1 MAPCSSA
8 KCKEHREELLANQ
21 MKQRTL
27 VFSHVVT
34 HAAKV
39 ASANTNL
46 LKGILEACG
55 QGEMLPEESSVAAIS
70 TLRAEIKTRKVK
82 IAQSKFNLHQRER
95 QFTHPLNDAC
105 NIMSEAELQKWRSD
119 HRRLAVMEGRKVKEL
134 EKKIIWVAI
143 GREVREV
150 DNENS
155 VEDQG
160 RPVSSGGEV
169 FRMQPNNEEEK
180 VLTEIEME
188 NPGDDEENTEQA
200 TGNPANE
207 VLPGEALNIQDD
219 NGRMVEEDEVVEV
232 GVKRSR
238 TRKCVEKFLAY
249 RNTLVEGNT
258 KRFASFKNII
268 CLRC

>member
-21 MKQRTL
+21 MEQRTL

-55 QGEMLPEESSVAAIS
+55 QGEMLPEEASLAAIS

-82 IAQSKFNLHQRER
+82 IAQSKFNLQQRER

-119 HRRLAVMEGRKVKEL
+119 HRMLAAMEGRRVKEL
-134 EKKIIWVAI
+134 EKEIIWVAI

-169 FRMQPNNEEEK
+169 FRMQPNNEEDK

-207 VLPGEALNIQDD
+207 VMPGEALNIQKD
-219 NGRMVEEDEVVEV
+219 NGTMVEEDEVVEV

-249 RNTLVEGNT
+249 RNTLVKGNT
-258 KRFASFKNII
+258 KRFAS
-268 CLRC
+268 